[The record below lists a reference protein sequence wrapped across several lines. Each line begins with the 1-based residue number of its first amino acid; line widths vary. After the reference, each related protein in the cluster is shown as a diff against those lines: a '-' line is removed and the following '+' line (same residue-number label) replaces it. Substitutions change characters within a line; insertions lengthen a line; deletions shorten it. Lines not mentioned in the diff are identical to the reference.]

1 MWGYENLDD
10 GGTMER
16 RNDGSEHVSA
26 RASFRR
32 SSVPPLLL
40 ALAVL
45 GVGCRGRPAATATGS
60 SAESRLAHLV
70 DSLRA
75 SVEKSTGLTFKAP
88 PRSAVRSRD
97 QLRAYLV
104 AKLDEDLP
112 PERARGVETAYRLFG
127 MLPDTVEIRPLMLDL
142 LTEQIVGFYDPDS
155 AMLFG
160 VGNAPEDQLKV
171 MAAHE
176 LVHALQGQYLPLDS
190 ILTPHG
196 DNDRTSAAQA
206 VLEGQAMVASI
217 RAITPG
223 VDVIDDPSIWETFKE
238 TARNAQ
244 SAMPRF
250 AAAPLVVREALIF
263 PYIQGADFIRWWGK
277 ERQGVPF
284 GATMPVS
291 TEQVLHPD
299 RYARGDQPLR
309 IVFDS
314 AGSDPVMHED
324 ALGEV
329 EVRILGAALLGRHSA
344 TYTPP
349 VGWAGD
355 RYRVVSTAAG
365 PALVW
370 YIAFDD
376 APSADRFRASI
387 GQRLA
392 ALQRDGY
399 RVMNEPVTLAG
410 KPADRFVIAP
420 VAWTG
425 WGSIPVATAGL

>member
-1 MWGYENLDD
+1 MRRIAMAVWRYA
-10 GGTMER
+10 GTAVAGAMSCRPAYR
-16 RNDGSEHVSA
+16 RTA
-26 RASFRR
+26 I
-32 SSVPPLLL
+32 PPFLLVL
-40 ALAVL
+40 SVL
-45 GVGCRGRPAATATGS
+45 GTGCRGRPAATTTGS
-60 SAESRLAHLV
+60 SAETRLAHLV

-75 SVEKSTGLTFKAP
+75 PVEKATGLTFKAP
-88 PRSAVRSRD
+88 PRSAVRSRE
-97 QLRAYLV
+97 QLRTYLV

-127 MLPDTVEIRPLMLDL
+127 MLPDSVEIRPLMLDL

-160 VGNAPEDQLKV
+160 VGNAPEDQVKM

-190 ILTPHG
+190 ILTPRG

-223 VDVIDDPSIWETFKE
+223 IDVIDDPTMWETFKE
-238 TARNAQ
+238 SISGAQ
-244 SAMPRF
+244 SSMPRF

-277 ERQGVPF
+277 EREGVPF

-299 RYARGDQPLR
+299 RYASGDRPLS

-314 AGSDPVMHED
+314 AGADPVMHED

-355 RYRVVSTAAG
+355 RYRLVSTAAG

-392 ALQRDGY
+392 ALRRDGY
-399 RVMNEPVTLAG
+399 RVLNEAITLAG

-425 WGSIPVATAGL
+425 WGEIPTASAGL

>member
-1 MWGYENLDD
+1 MTTSN
-10 GGTMER
+10 
-16 RNDGSEHVSA
+16 SA
-26 RASFRR
+26 FRR
-32 SSVPPLLL
+32 SAVPPLLL
-40 ALAVL
+40 VLAALIAS
-45 GVGCRGRPAATATGS
+45 CRGRPAPTATGS
-60 SAESRLAHLV
+60 SAETRLAHLV

-75 SVEKSTGLTFKAP
+75 PVEKATGLTFKSA
-88 PRSAVRSRD
+88 PRSAVRTRE
-97 QLRAYLV
+97 QLREYLV

-112 PERARGVETAYRLFG
+112 PERARGIETAYRLFG
-127 MLPDTVEIRPLMLDL
+127 MIPDSVEIRPLMLDL

-160 VGNAPEDQLKV
+160 VGNAPADQLSI
-171 MAAHE
+171 MTAHE
-176 LVHALQGQYLPLDS
+176 MVHALQGQYLALDS
-190 ILTPHG
+190 ILSPHG

-223 VDVIDDPSIWETFKE
+223 MDVIDDPNIWETFRE
-238 TARNAQ
+238 SARNSQ
-244 SAMPRF
+244 GMMPRF
-250 AAAPLVVREALIF
+250 AAAPLVVREGLLF
-263 PYIQGADFIRWWGK
+263 PYLQGADFIRWWGR

-284 GATMPVS
+284 GANMPLS

-299 RYARGDQPLR
+299 RYASGDRPMP

-314 AGSDPVMHED
+314 AAADPVMHED

-329 EVRILGAALLGRHSA
+329 EVRILGAALLGRQSVA
-344 TYTPP
+344 YTPP

-355 RYRVVSTAAG
+355 RYRVLSTAGG

-376 APSADRFRASI
+376 PSSADRFRASI
-387 GQRLA
+387 GKRLSE
-392 ALQRDGY
+392 LRRDGY
-399 RVMNEPVTLAG
+399 RISAESLTLGG

-420 VAWTG
+420 AAWTG
-425 WGSIPVATAGL
+425 WGTIPTAHATP